1 MHYLLRIQTLANRLA
16 RQGEFWDCP
25 LVSSAQDATTPVKKA
40 QPDRTAPPLG
50 MKAAR
55 ASEDP
60 SKQPPSAQP

>member
-1 MHYLLRIQTLANRLA
+1 MHDLFRIHKLANRLA
-16 RQGEFWDCP
+16 RQGDFWNCP

-60 SKQPPSAQP
+60 IKQPPSAQP